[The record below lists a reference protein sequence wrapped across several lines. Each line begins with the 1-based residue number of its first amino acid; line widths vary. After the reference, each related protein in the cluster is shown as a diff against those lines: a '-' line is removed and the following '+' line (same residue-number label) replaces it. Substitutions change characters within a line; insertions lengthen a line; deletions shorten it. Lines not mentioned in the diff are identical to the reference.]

1 MKRQMMEEM
10 VEARKKKRAM
20 ADAAKA
26 EEQRAS
32 TQSFVILE
40 CHY

>member
-20 ADAAKA
+20 AEAAKA